1 MREEFNNFR
10 KFYGTLAELLFVATT
25 ADSSIRRFGKYHGY
39 WRRFPYLDIQF
50 CPTRPTVADWR
61 TLSMVVVRFKSRKPN
76 HGP

>member
-1 MREEFNNFR
+1 MKAMRKCNDEHSR
-10 KFYGTLAELLFVATT
+10 SYYLLPLRQIHPLGGL
-25 ADSSIRRFGKYHGY
+25 DHEY